1 MIRHSS
7 VFSQILA
14 IFSRFEFASLV
25 KKHQNDKGAK
35 GFSSWDQCVSMLF
48 CQLAKAHSLR
58 DISNG
63 LRCCLGKLKHI
74 GMKKAPAKSTLAYA
88 NEHRSWKLY
97 EDLFYQTLN
106 HVQVIAPKKK
116 FRFKNKMF
124 SVDATVIDLC
134 ITIFPWAK
142 FRRAKG
148 AVKLH
153 MILDHDG
160 YLPTF
165 VHISDGKKADVKA
178 LPLMDFPEGSVVAM
192 DRGYNDYRIFALWT
206 EKKVWFVTRMK
217 DNAVYR
223 VVEKREIPKNR
234 NIISDEV
241 IELTGVKAEEKCPYL
256 LRRVVV
262 WNEENER
269 EIVLLTNNFNF
280 GATTI
285 AAIYKE
291 RWQIEL
297 FFKALKQNLKIKT
310 FVGTTANALHIQI
323 WTALIAML
331 LLKYMQFKSRLNWSM
346 SNLAVMVA
354 WNLFTY
360 RDLWHWLDYPFETPP
375 EGIENIEQKMLF
387 PDFGQQLKCLKATT

>member
-1 MIRHSS
+1 M
-7 VFSQILA
+7 
-14 IFSRFEFASLV
+14 
-25 KKHQNDKGAK
+25 
-35 GFSSWDQCVSMLF
+35 
-48 CQLAKAHSLR
+48 
-58 DISNG
+58 
-63 LRCCLGKLKHI
+63 
-74 GMKKAPAKSTLAYA
+74 
-88 NEHRSWKLY
+88 
-97 EDLFYQTLN
+97 
-106 HVQVIAPKKK
+106 IAPRKK

-124 SVDATVIDLC
+124 SVDATIIDLC

-178 LPLMDFPEGSVVAM
+178 LPLMDFPEGSVIAM

-262 WNEENER
+262 WDEENVR

-280 GATTI
+280 EATTI

-297 FFKALKQNLKIKT
+297 FFKAIKQNLKIKT

-323 WTALIAML
+323 WTALIVML

-375 EGIENIEQKMLF
+375 DGIEDIEQKMLF
-387 PDFGQQLKCLKATT
+387 PDFGQQFKCLKATT